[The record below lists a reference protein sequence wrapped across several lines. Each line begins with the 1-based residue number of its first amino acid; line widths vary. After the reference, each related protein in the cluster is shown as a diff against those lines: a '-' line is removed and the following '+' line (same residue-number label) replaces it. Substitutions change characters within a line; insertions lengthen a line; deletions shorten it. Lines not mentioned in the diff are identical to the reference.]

1 MSQYAIKEKR
11 LVQFLESVQ
20 ATWNEIAADPSVNI
34 VAACAERTGLNL
46 QQIKL

>member
-1 MSQYAIKEKR
+1 MSQYVIKEKR

-20 ATWNEIAADPSVNI
+20 AAWNEISVDPSVNM

-46 QQIKL
+46 QQVIF